1 VTLEVTVTRATAIR
15 ATTILLQVALRAT
28 FRVRLK
34 LLQPSDP
41 AHITLLPDNEAN
53 NICYTQC
60 ISPDDVYEVGQIQ
73 TQAGTDPSYDTECEF
88 SDQMVE
94 CSTAGD

>member
-1 VTLEVTVTRATAIR
+1 MVTRVTAIL
-15 ATTILLQVALRAT
+15 ATTIPLQAALQVT
-28 FRVRLK
+28 FRVCLDVVQPLT
-34 LLQPSDP
+34 LLSP
-41 AHITLLPDNEAN
+41 LLPDNEAN
-53 NICYTQC
+53 NIYYTQC
-60 ISPDDVYEVGQIQ
+60 IGTSDVYEVGQIQ